1 MAGADEE
8 KHISGAAQEVEA
20 QIIETDLATLGI
32 DRRKIDELVLDME
45 KALQDCRA
53 TVAEFGGSTLEDAST
68 EDVKALS
75 QDLNRHY
82 RDAEA
87 ARKRFKAG
95 WNEPCKQAEAEFK
108 RLMAPM
114 KELVDEYKGELDARN
129 AQKRQERYELM
140 CEFYEADA
148 PVLAEL
154 VPIERFGIERDK
166 MSVAK
171 SWSLVKEQEKL
182 HAQLVQALND
192 WAALKTGHLAFEK
205 EAEAE
210 FFRTLSLQA
219 ALNLNAMREEEQ
231 ARIDRLNAEMGVA
244 PEPEPEPM
252 AEPEPQPETVPEP
265 AQDPEPETIGRYCI
279 VCSMTPTQKDG
290 LLGYMRAAGIHGH
303 INTIGKET
311 NEQ

>member
-1 MAGADEE
+1 MGE
-8 KHISGAAQEVEA
+8 SVEA
-20 QIIETDLATLGI
+20 KALDTDLAVVKVDPQKVTDLILGM
-32 DRRKIDELVLDME
+32 DAEVRKCNAI
-45 KALQDCRA
+45 
-53 TVAEFGGSTLEDAST
+53 VAEFAGSTLADAST
-68 EDVKALS
+68 DDVKRLS
-75 QDLNRHY
+75 QDLSRHY
-82 RDAEA
+82 KDADE
-87 ARKRFKAG
+87 ARKRFKRE
-95 WNEPCKQAEAEFK
+95 WQEPQKEVERAFK
-108 RLMAPM
+108 DALAPM
-114 KELVDEYKGELDARN
+114 KELVDAYKGELDERN

-148 PVLAEL
+148 PTLAEL

-171 SWSLVKEQEKL
+171 SWSLVKEQERL

-231 ARIDRLNAEMGVA
+231 ARIDKLNAEMGVA
-244 PEPEPEPM
+244 PEPEPMPEPTPDPEPM
-252 AEPEPQPETVPEP
+252 PEQEREPQPEPEQAA
-265 AQDPEPETIGRYCI
+265 AQPSEPVGRYCI
-279 VCSMTPTQKDG
+279 VCDMTPAQKHG

-303 INTIGKET
+303 INTIRKE
-311 NEQ
+311 NANG